1 MEAAR
6 VIITPLMALTSGTK
20 IGSYEIRSLLG
31 AGGMGEVYRSRDSK
45 LGREVALKVLPPTV
59 AGDSDRLGR
68 FSREAKVLAALNHPN
83 IAAIYGLE
91 DSGTTHALVMELVEG
106 CTLAERIKAGPIAS
120 EEALPIAKQIC
131 EALEYAH
138 EHGIIHR
145 DLKPANIKVTPE
157 GTVKV
162 LDFGLAKA
170 LENDGSAGD
179 VSSSPTMSRMATQ
192 AGIILGT
199 AAYMSPEQARGKAA
213 DRRADIW
220 AFGCVLYEMLTG
232 EMTFSGETVSDV
244 LAAIIKEHPNWA
256 QLPATTSTRIQVLVR
271 RCLRKDPRQRLQ
283 AIGDARI
290 VIDEVLSGAPD
301 PTLPALKN
309 LGKVPASGWRLFAP
323 WGMGGLILGALVAGL
338 IFVVARPQVSPRLV
352 RRLTIGIP
360 NSTSPSLFLPDLVLS
375 PDGTQVVY
383 SVLQNGKTQLYLRP
397 LDQFEAKAIAGTE
410 GAYSPFFSP
419 DARWLAF
426 FAGNSLKKVDLAG
439 GPVQTLCSSSGA
451 GAYWANDGTIFF
463 QGKNL
468 GLSRVASAGGTCEEI
483 TKPDAS
489 KGEVGHDL
497 PELLPGGEAVLFNI
511 GQGFSS
517 SQASIA
523 VLSLKTRKWQTLV
536 QGGTYPHYV
545 PAGYLLYTQGGALLA
560 VPFDLDRLKVT
571 GSPVPILE
579 GVMSN
584 PETGEARFTFSRDG
598 TLAYIPGSIAEAR
611 RKLVLVSQ
619 TGTSQ
624 VLTQSEGAYEDLS
637 LSPDGRRV
645 ALTVEGP
652 TWNIWI
658 YEIPRGTLTRFTFE
672 NDNRDPFWTPDGKRV
687 VYTSFRNGKYGL
699 YWKAADGSGGEEQL
713 ISDTNWL
720 CASSFSSD
728 GKELAYIEQSPET
741 GIDIWILPLDGE
753 RKPRSFLRTRFKE
766 WFPEFSPDG
775 HWLAYESDESG
786 RFEIYLQQYP
796 GPGRKVQ
803 ISNEGGSRPVWSHDG
818 RTLFYVKGDK
828 LMRVPIETKTGFA
841 AGMTQQEFE
850 GNYYTSGHYFD
861 VMPDGKQFVF
871 IKEMEQARA
880 ATQINLVLNWF
891 DEFKQQ
897 MREGA
902 KR

>member
-1 MEAAR
+1 
-6 VIITPLMALTSGTK
+6 MALTSGTR

-45 LGREVALKVLPPTV
+45 LGREVALKVLPSTV

-106 CTLAERIKAGPIAS
+106 PTLAERIKAGPIAS

-138 EHGIIHR
+138 ERGIVHR
-145 DLKPANIKVTPE
+145 DLKPSNIKVTPE
-157 GTVKV
+157 VTVKV

-170 LENDGSAGD
+170 LENDGSAAD

-232 EMTFSGETVSDV
+232 EMAFSGETVSDV
-244 LAAIIKEHPNWA
+244 LAAVIKEHPNWA
-256 QLPATTSTRIQVLVR
+256 PLPATTSTRIRVLVQ
-271 RCLRKDPRQRLQ
+271 RCLQKDPRQRLQ

-301 PTLPALKN
+301 PTLPALQN
-309 LGKVPASGWRLFAP
+309 VAEVPASGWRLFAP
-323 WGMGGLILGALVAGL
+323 WGVGGLILGALVAGV
-338 IFVVARPQVSPRLV
+338 IFMAVRPQVAPRLV
-352 RRLTIGIP
+352 RRLTIGMP
-360 NSTSPSLFLPDLVLS
+360 PSTSPSPFFPDLVLS
-375 PDGTQVVY
+375 PDGTEVVY
-383 SVLQNGKTQLYLRP
+383 SLLQNGKTQLYLRP

-419 DARWLAF
+419 DGRSLAF
-426 FAGNSLKKVDLAG
+426 FAGTSLKKVDVAG

-451 GAYWANDGTIFF
+451 GANWAADGTIFF

-468 GLSRVASAGGTCEEI
+468 GLSRVASAGGNCEEI

-489 KGEVGHDL
+489 KGEVSHDL

-517 SQASIA
+517 GQVSIA
-523 VLSLKTRKWQTLV
+523 VLSLKTRKWQNLV
-536 QGGTYPHYV
+536 QGGIYPHYI
-545 PAGYLLYTQGGALLA
+545 PGGYLVYTQGGALLA
-560 VPFDLDRLKVT
+560 VPFDLAQLKVT
-571 GSPVPILE
+571 GSPVPIVD
-579 GVMSN
+579 GVMTN
-584 PETGEARFTFSRDG
+584 PDTGEARFTLSRDG
-598 TLAYIPGSIAEAR
+598 TLAYIPGSGAEAG
-611 RKLVLVSQ
+611 RKLVLVNQS
-619 TGTSQ
+619 GTSQ

-713 ISDTNWL
+713 ISDINWL

-728 GKELAYIEQSPET
+728 GKELAYIEQSPDT
-741 GIDIWILPLDGE
+741 GIDIWILSLDGE
-753 RKPRSFLRTRFKE
+753 RKPRPFLRTRFKE

-786 RFEIYLQQYP
+786 RFEIYVQQYP

-803 ISNEGGSRPVWSHDG
+803 ISNEGGARPVWSHDG
-818 RTLFYVKGDK
+818 RTLFYAKGDK

-841 AGMTQQEFE
+841 AGTAQQVFQ
-850 GNYYTSGHYFD
+850 GNYYASGHYFD

-891 DEFKQQ
+891 DELKQR
-897 MREGA
+897 MRESA

>member
-1 MEAAR
+1 
-6 VIITPLMALTSGTK
+6 MALTSGTR
-20 IGSYEIRSLLG
+20 IGFYEIRSLLG

-45 LGREVALKVLPPTV
+45 LGREVALKVLPSTV

-106 CTLAERIKAGPIAS
+106 PTLTERIKAGSIPI

-138 EHGIIHR
+138 EHGIVHR

-157 GTVKV
+157 GIVKV

-170 LENDGSAGD
+170 LENEGSAAD

-232 EMTFSGETVSDV
+232 EIAFSGETVTDV
-244 LAAIIKEHPNWA
+244 LAAVIKEHPDWA
-256 QLPATTSTRIQVLVR
+256 QLPATTSTRIRVLVQ
-271 RCLRKDPRQRLQ
+271 RCLQKDPRQRLQ

-301 PTLPALKN
+301 PTSPAHQN
-309 LGKVPASGWRLFAP
+309 MVDVTASARRRFLT
-323 WGMGGLILGALVAGL
+323 WGLGGLILGALVAG
-338 IFVVARPQVSPRLV
+338 VVFLAVRPQAPPRLV
-352 RRLTIGIP
+352 RRLTIGMP
-360 NSTSPSLFLPDLVLS
+360 TSTSSSPFYPDLVLS
-375 PDGTQVVY
+375 PDGSEVVY
-383 SVLQNGKTQLYLRP
+383 SMSQSGKTQLYLRP
-397 LDQFEAKAIAGTE
+397 LDRFEAKAIAGTE

-419 DARWLAF
+419 DGRSLAF
-426 FAGNSLKKVDLAG
+426 FAGGSLKKVGVAG
-439 GPVQTLCSSSGA
+439 GPVQNLCNSSGA
-451 GAYWANDGTIFF
+451 GGNWAADGTIFF

-468 GLSRVASAGGTCEEI
+468 GLSRIASAGGNCEEI

-511 GQGFSS
+511 GRGFSTG
-517 SQASIA
+517 QASIA

-536 QGGTYPHYV
+536 QAGIYPHYV
-545 PAGYLLYTQGGALLA
+545 PGGYLVYTQGGALLA
-560 VPFDLDRLKVT
+560 VPFDLAQVKVT
-571 GSPVPILE
+571 GSPLPIVD
-579 GVMSN
+579 GVMTN
-584 PETGEARFTFSRDG
+584 PDTGGARFTFSRDG
-598 TLAYIPGSIAEAR
+598 TLAYIPGSGADAG
-611 RKLVLVSQ
+611 RKLVLVNLS
-619 TGTSQ
+619 GTSQ
-624 VLTQSEGAYEDLS
+624 VLTRSEGAYEDLS

-672 NDNRDPFWTPDGKRV
+672 NDNRDPFWTRDGKRV
-687 VYTSFRNGKYGL
+687 IYTSFRNGKYGL
-699 YWKAADGSGGEEQL
+699 YWKAADGSGSEEQL
-713 ISDTNWL
+713 VTSVNWI
-720 CASSFSSD
+720 CASSFSPD

-741 GIDIWILPLDGE
+741 GTDIWILPLDGE
-753 RKPRSFLRTRFKE
+753 RKPQPFLRTRFKE

-786 RFEIYLQQYP
+786 RFEIYVQQYS
-796 GPGRKVQ
+796 GPGGKVQ
-803 ISNEGGSRPVWSHDG
+803 ISNEGGVRPVWSHDG
-818 RTLFYVKGDK
+818 RTLFYAKGDK
-828 LMRVPIETKTGFA
+828 LMRVPIETKIGFA
-841 AGMTQQEFE
+841 AGTAQQVFQ
-850 GNYYTSGHYFD
+850 GDYYASGHYFD

-871 IKEMEQARA
+871 IKETEQARA
-880 ATQINLVLNWF
+880 ATQINIVLNWF
-891 DEFKQQ
+891 DELKQ
-897 MREGA
+897 RTSPGA